1 MRRASLRTLALLLTL
16 TLLAQLFPLSALA
29 DAPSFSNLYD
39 ACDYLRTCMDA
50 RETEIALFL
59 DENACARWETDE
71 VREALEDTMAM
82 AGLIGVR
89 VDRHED
95 RSADVRISIEYCD
108 AVRMVDAYRS
118 GDLSGL
124 SAEEQQCLAMAVEAA
139 TQLRAMYG
147 DALSLEKAIYDLICR
162 NVTYRNYPD
171 TTSVE
176 FSRVVT
182 VPSAM
187 LEGVGNCQAYARMFY
202 LLGTLCGLKVGFL
215 SGWYADHD
223 EGQHIWNTIEL
234 NGQLYMVD
242 VTDGDFDN
250 ADESAPQVQY
260 RSFNIGWDR
269 VPADSWN
276 WWPPACDDR
285 IRNDTDPD
293 LWYYNNQPGYGG
305 CSTELG
311 RRRRRLYC
319 AGQGRIRSMAGHSPW
334 PARRQRCLQHRP
346 AKRRV
351 APGRLCQLGDVGLAD
366 GGGHDLLCGI
376 SERLEKMPYAL
387 IDASCPQAGG
397 LRALT
402 KPTNAKLS
410 R

>member
-1 MRRASLRTLALLLTL
+1 MRRTAWRALALLLTL
-16 TLLAQLFPLSALA
+16 TLLAPLFCAGAPAE
-29 DAPSFSNLYD
+29 APSFNNLYD
-39 ACDYLRTCMDA
+39 ACDYLRACMDA

-82 AGLIGVR
+82 AGLIAVQ

-124 SAEEQQCLAMAVEAA
+124 STEEQQCLAMAVEAA
-139 TQLRAMYG
+139 TQLRATYS

-171 TTSVE
+171 TTSAE

-215 SGWYADHD
+215 SGWYADRD

-234 NGQLYMVD
+234 NGRLYMVD

-276 WWPPACDDR
+276 WWPPACDER
-285 IRNDTDPD
+285 ICNDTDPD
-293 LWYYNNQPGYGG
+293 LWYYNGRPGFGG
-305 CSTELG
+305 CLTSLDAAAEAALAQAAAGYAQWQCILLG
-311 RRRRRLYC
+311 QYADPDAFNAVLQSAAQR
-319 AGQGRIRSMAGHSPW
+319 QG
-334 PARRQRCLQHRP
+334 
-346 AKRRV
+346 V
-351 APGRLCQLGDVGLAD
+351 
-366 GGGHDLLCGI
+366 
-376 SERLEKMPYAL
+376 YATWTVWHWQTDEDTIL
-387 IDASCPQAGG
+387 FVHFLPV
-397 LRALT
+397 
-402 KPTNAKLS
+402 
-410 R
+410 

>member
-108 AVRMVDAYRS
+108 AVRMVDSYRS

-187 LEGVGNCQAYARMFY
+187 LDGVGNCQAYARMFY
-202 LLGTLCGLKVGFL
+202 LLGTLCGLKIGFL

-305 CSTELG
+305 CSTSLDAAADACIAQARAGYVQWQGILLG
-311 RRRRRLYC
+311 QHADSVAFNTALQSAALR
-319 AGQGRIRSMAGHSPW
+319 QG
-334 PARRQRCLQHRP
+334 
-346 AKRRV
+346 V
-351 APGRLCQLGDVGLAD
+351 
-366 GGGHDLLCGI
+366 
-376 SERLEKMPYAL
+376 YANWVTWDWQTGEDT
-387 IDASCPQAGG
+387 IFFVEFQSA
-397 LRALT
+397 
-402 KPTNAKLS
+402 
-410 R
+410 

>member
-16 TLLAQLFPLSALA
+16 TLLAQLFPLAALA

-50 RETEIALFL
+50 RMTQIELFL

-71 VREALEDTMAM
+71 VCEALADTMSM
-82 AGLIGVR
+82 AGRISVQ

-95 RSADVRISIEYCD
+95 RSADARIVVEYCD

-139 TQLRAMYG
+139 TQLRAMYS
-147 DALSLEKAIYDLICR
+147 DALALEKAVYDLICR
-162 NVTYRNYPD
+162 NVTYRTYAD
-171 TTSVE
+171 TDSAE
-176 FSRVVT
+176 FRRVIT

-187 LEGVGNCQAYARMFY
+187 LEGEGNCQAYARMFY
-202 LLGTLCGLKVGFL
+202 LLGTLCGFKVGFL

-223 EGQHIWNTIEL
+223 KGQHIWNTIEL

-250 ADESAPQVQY
+250 ADESAPQIQY
-260 RSFNIGWDR
+260 RCFNIGWDR

-276 WWPPACDDR
+276 WWPPACDGR
-285 IRNDTDPD
+285 IRNDTDPE

-305 CSTELG
+305 CSTSLDAAADACIAQARAGYVQWQGIVLG
-311 RRRRRLYC
+311 QHADSVAFNAALQSAALR
-319 AGQGRIRSMAGHSPW
+319 QG
-334 PARRQRCLQHRP
+334 
-346 AKRRV
+346 V
-351 APGRLCQLGDVGLAD
+351 
-366 GGGHDLLCGI
+366 
-376 SERLEKMPYAL
+376 YANWVTWDWQTGEDT
-387 IDASCPQAGG
+387 IFFVKFQSA
-397 LRALT
+397 
-402 KPTNAKLS
+402 
-410 R
+410 